1 MDMSLITAAL
11 GLQASNTQTQIATA
25 VVKSSLDAQRA
36 VVDALLG
43 TGQQASS
50 SLANVAS
57 GVGGNIDV
65 TA

>member
-57 GVGGNIDV
+57 GVGGTIDV